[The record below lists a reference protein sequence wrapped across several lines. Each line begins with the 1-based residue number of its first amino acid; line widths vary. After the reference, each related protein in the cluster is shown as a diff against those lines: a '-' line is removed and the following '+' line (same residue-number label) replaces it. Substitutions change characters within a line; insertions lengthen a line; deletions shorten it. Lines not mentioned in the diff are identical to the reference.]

1 MKHYPAAMYLRLS
14 KDDNDAAASS
24 EGVSMPYGR
33 KAETPSGYTSMP
45 YGRKAESNSIGNQR
59 ELIRAFIHEQQ
70 GSMAFLCQVGKKPV
84 KSRGSTDFVLR
95 KNGCEN
101 SENGWNGPVL
111 NRKAQNQADLTLYCH
126 EAMGHVVTRWKFE
139 RDRTA
144 DQKVSPAL
152 PALIPCMYYLS
163 LLPGLSLLCILRFEN
178 IPP

>member
-14 KDDNDAAASS
+14 RDDNDAAASS
-24 EGVSMPYGR
+24 EGVSMPYSRKAETPSGYTSMPYGR

-70 GSMAFLCQVGKKPV
+70 GSMALLCQVGKKPV

-101 SENGWNGPVL
+101 SEKWL
-111 NRKAQNQADLTLYCH
+111 ERAC
-126 EAMGHVVTRWKFE
+126 FE
-139 RDRTA
+139 
-144 DQKVSPAL
+144 S
-152 PALIPCMYYLS
+152 
-163 LLPGLSLLCILRFEN
+163 
-178 IPP
+178 